1 MKITVYFESKTHAEI
16 AAIFPDEATYD
27 VCFPALEKMAKE
39 ARMFVTESVLEEED
53 L

>member
-1 MKITVYFESKTHAEI
+1 MMVKVYFESKRHAEHV
-16 AAIFPDEATYD
+16 ATFVDEATYD